1 MITKL
6 KKLWKQAFGD
16 SDAFIDT
23 FFELAYSPDRCQY
36 LTETGQLVS
45 MLYWFDCTFKGKKIA
60 YIYAV
65 ATHEAYRGKG
75 LCRRLMET
83 THQRLKTQGYAGAI
97 LVPANEALF
106 RLYEK
111 LGYRTCCYV
120 NQTTCTAGAPVSLR
134 TICAAEY
141 AALRRKLLPEN
152 GVLQEGA
159 ALALLDATGGFYA
172 GEGFVLAAA
181 VEDGT
186 AHIQELLGHAD
197 LSGVTAALGADK
209 AHVRTPGQDV
219 PFAMYFPFVDTPA
232 PGYFGLALD

>member
-120 NQTTCTAGAPVSLR
+120 NQTTCTAGAPV
-134 TICAAEY
+134 
-141 AALRRKLLPEN
+141 
-152 GVLQEGA
+152 
-159 ALALLDATGGFYA
+159 
-172 GEGFVLAAA
+172 
-181 VEDGT
+181 
-186 AHIQELLGHAD
+186 
-197 LSGVTAALGADK
+197 
-209 AHVRTPGQDV
+209 
-219 PFAMYFPFVDTPA
+219 
-232 PGYFGLALD
+232 